1 MVNCLHFGCEGT
13 SQSRPPRHDTRP
25 SFTTMA
31 RSSSPLPIRHPN
43 SLPQKPSLSRTPIY
57 IDELDDFDELAGDT
71 IPCSPGAVLRHD
83 DTTQPTQV
91 LGRTTLESSSPPPSV
106 IEVPASSP
114 FQQPSKRP
122 TLGSRLAP
130 AGTLFRPP
138 VPRPQPNVNKRP
150 ASDLIDLVSSDDDND
165 DLTPPRGDIRPTTFK
180 AHVTSFVY
188 NAEADGKEKAQK
200 QKIKQ
205 IYDVFGSK
213 YTSDRVR
220 QALKQT
226 GNDVERAM
234 DWLERHGP
242 SSSSSKQAGPSKPNG
257 RRLISKATLQ
267 AQSSTKPSPIPSSP
281 SSSRN
286 PTPSPPKQKQQK
298 RRLVRG
304 LKNPS
309 TPSPKKSFFP
319 PPPSSDDPLVIDLVD
334 NDKDDAYQAERSP
347 TPDED
352 SATRV
357 LDCINKST
365 LQELGAMTG
374 MKESNLEPIINQR
387 PFNSLEQA
395 RKVAVPKKPG
405 ARKVSRVSAG
415 ETVVDAVEVFLDAV
429 EAIDHVVAECEK
441 KAKTVRDVMDTWD
454 VNSFGRNKRSGQN
467 TPEHDSPPTPT
478 SISSSKLCRPPIPK
492 QPIFMDGHCQMKP
505 FQLFGLNWMSLLHTY
520 DIGCILADEMGLGK
534 TCQVISFISHLVESF
549 DSRKRSDAER
559 PWPNLIV
566 VPPSTYNN
574 WLAEFQK
581 FAPELSVVGYRGSQ
595 AERMEIGYQVE
606 QAPEEYHVVLGTY
619 SQVNGQQDVESL
631 NSMSLH
637 AAIFDEG
644 HKMKNPETKI
654 YQDLR
659 RIETDWKMLLT
670 G

>member
-1 MVNCLHFGCEGT
+1 
-13 SQSRPPRHDTRP
+13 
-25 SFTTMA
+25 MA
-31 RSSSPLPIRHPN
+31 RSSSPLPIRHSN
-43 SLPQKPSLSRTPIY
+43 ALPRNPSLSRTPIY
-57 IDELDDFDELAGDT
+57 IDDLDELAGDT

-83 DTTQPTQV
+83 DATQPTQV
-91 LGRTTLESSSPPPSV
+91 LGRTTLESSSPPSV

-114 FQQPSKRP
+114 FQQPAKRP

-138 VPRPQPNVNKRP
+138 PNVNKRP
-150 ASDLIDLVSSDDDND
+150 ASDPIDLISDDDDD

-188 NAEADGKEKAQK
+188 NAEADGKEKAQR
-200 QKIKQ
+200 QKIRQ
-205 IYDVFGSK
+205 IYDVFGSR
-213 YTSDRVR
+213 YSSDRVR

-226 GNDVERAM
+226 DNDVERAM

-242 SSSSSKQAGPSKPNG
+242 SSSSKTAAPPKPNG
-257 RRLISKATLQ
+257 RRLISKAALQ
-267 AQSSTKPSPIPSSP
+267 ARTSSKPSPAP

-286 PTPSPPKQKQQK
+286 PSPSPPKQKQPK

-309 TPSPKKSFFP
+309 TPSPKKPFFR
-319 PPPSSDDPLVIDLVD
+319 PPSSDDPLVIDLVD

-347 TPDED
+347 APDD
-352 SATRV
+352 NTMTRV
-357 LDCINKST
+357 LDCINSST

-374 MKESNLEPIINQR
+374 MTESNLEPIIAQR
-387 PFNSLEQA
+387 PFSSLEQA
-395 RKVAVPKKPG
+395 RKVTVPKKPG
-405 ARKVSRVSAG
+405 ARKASRVSAG
-415 ETVVDAVEVFLDAV
+415 EGAVEAIEVFLNAV

-454 VNSFGRNKRSGQN
+454 VNSFGYSKRSGQS

-492 QPIFMDGHCQMKP
+492 QPAFMDGHCQMKP

-534 TCQVISFISHLVESF
+534 TCQVISLMSHLVESF
-549 DSRKRSDAER
+549 DSRKRSEAEL

-581 FAPELSVVGYRGSQ
+581 FAPDLSVIGYRGTQS
-595 AERMEIGYQVE
+595 ERMEIGYQVE
-606 QAPEEYHVVLGTY
+606 QAPGDYHVVLATY
-619 SQVNGQQDVESL
+619 SQINGPQDVDSL
-631 NSMSLH
+631 NSMGLH

-644 HKMKNPETKI
+644 HKMKNPMTKI
-654 YQDLR
+654 YQELR

-670 G
+670 GE